1 MLMKST
7 GIVRKIDDLGRVVI
21 PKETRRTLGIE
32 EGDSLEIYTN
42 GNQVILQKY
51 QPETEKE
58 DVIASLKKLAKGAKS
73 GFALETI
80 DRAIKLIR

>member
-1 MLMKST
+1 MKAT
-7 GIVRKIDDLGRVVI
+7 GIVRKIDDLGRVVV

-32 EGDSLEIYTN
+32 EGDSLEIFVN

-58 DVIASLKKLAKGAKS
+58 DVISKLHKMTEGADPDVI
-73 GFALETI
+73 ETI

>member
-1 MLMKST
+1 MKAT
-7 GIVRKIDDLGRVVI
+7 GIVRKMDELGRVVV
-21 PKETRRTLGIE
+21 PKEIRRTLGIE
-32 EGDSLEIYTN
+32 EGDSLEIFVN

-58 DVIASLKKLAKGAKS
+58 DVITKLYKMAKGADPNVI
-73 GFALETI
+73 ETI

>member
-1 MLMKST
+1 MKST
-7 GIVRKIDDLGRVVI
+7 GIVRKVDDLGRVVI
-21 PKETRRTLGIE
+21 PKETRRTLGIA
-32 EGDSLEIYTN
+32 EGDPLEIYTN

-58 DVIASLKKLAKGAKS
+58 DVIASLKKMAASAKNPNV
-73 GFALETI
+73 LETI